1 MSKVGESRK
10 KQLEVAGDK
19 QRYAV
24 TALVLMTCINVMLG
38 TLMVSRE
45 IPIWLGMFLS
55 FGVMGLI
62 VYKANKDLLNRG
74 ETMWESPRD
83 FHERR
88 RKEIENG

>member
-1 MSKVGESRK
+1 MSKVSESRK

-19 QRYAV
+19 QRYAA
-24 TALVLMTCINVMLG
+24 TALVLMTCINVMLA

-55 FGVMGLI
+55 FGIMGLI

>member
-1 MSKVGESRK
+1 MSKIGESRK
-10 KQLEVAGDK
+10 NQLEVAGDK

-24 TALVLMTCINVMLG
+24 TALVLMTCINVMLA

-55 FGVMGLI
+55 FGIMGLI

>member
-1 MSKVGESRK
+1 MSKVSENRK
-10 KQLEVAGDK
+10 KQLEIAGDK
-19 QRYAV
+19 QRYAT

-55 FGVMGLI
+55 FGIMGLI
-62 VYKANKDLLNRG
+62 VYKANKDLLNKG
-74 ETMWESPRD
+74 ETMWESPND

-88 RKEIENG
+88 RKEIENR